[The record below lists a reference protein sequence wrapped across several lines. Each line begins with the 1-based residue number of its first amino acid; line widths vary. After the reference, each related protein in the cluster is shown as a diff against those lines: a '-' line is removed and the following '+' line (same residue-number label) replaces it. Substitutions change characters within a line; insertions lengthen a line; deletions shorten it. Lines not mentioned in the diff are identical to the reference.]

1 VRQTC
6 YDLPSHFAPDQ
17 ILINQKLIAFQK
29 LLVKD
34 KTIIA

>member
-1 VRQTC
+1 MSS
-6 YDLPSHFAPDQ
+6 DFAPNQ